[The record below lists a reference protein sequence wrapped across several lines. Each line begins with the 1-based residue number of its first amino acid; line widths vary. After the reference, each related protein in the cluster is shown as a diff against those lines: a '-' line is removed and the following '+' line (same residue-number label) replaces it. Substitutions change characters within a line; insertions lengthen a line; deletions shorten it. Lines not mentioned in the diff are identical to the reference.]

1 MKVLEHGKSLWSEF
15 QAFAFKGNMID
26 LAVAVVIGAAFSKVI
41 DALVKDIVMPIVNV
55 VTPKFPY
62 QNWHVWYFPIG
73 HLIGE
78 LLNFIIV
85 SFVVFL
91 TVVKLT
97 QTVMKKARRDAVAP
111 APVTKQCPYCLSVIP
126 VMARKCAHCTSDLT
140 EMPPPAVAAQT

>member
-1 MKVLEHGKSLWSEF
+1 
-15 QAFAFKGNMID
+15 
-26 LAVAVVIGAAFSKVI
+26 
-41 DALVKDIVMPIVNV
+41 MPIVNV

-78 LLNFIIV
+78 LLNFLIV

-97 QTVMKKARRDAVAP
+97 QTVMKKAHGEVA
-111 APVTKQCPYCLSVIP
+111 ASEPVTKQCPYCLSVIP
-126 VMARKCAHCTSDLT
+126 ALAQKCAQCTSDLT
-140 EMPPPAVAAQT
+140 EMQPPAVAP